1 MFPLLRNRAA
11 RALDVAIE
19 FATLGEYRWEE
30 SPTRGAPARGAN
42 RRAVPAE
49 HRDGAPARPAARLVA
64 PASAAG
70 RLSAPANAAGRLVAP
85 ANAAGRATLPP
96 ARLRPLPIAGGAG
109 IKQLALDFEGLVAA
123 PPVRAR
129 GGAAQPAPQACESPR
144 R

>member
-30 SPTRGAPARGAN
+30 SPTRDAPARGAN

-49 HRDGAPARPAARLVA
+49 RRDGAPARPAARLVA
-64 PASAAG
+64 PASAAA
-70 RLSAPANAAGRLVAP
+70 RLAAVRGA
-85 ANAAGRATLPP
+85 ATLPAS
-96 ARLRPLPIAGGAG
+96 ARLRPVPVAGGAA
-109 IKQLALDFEGLVAA
+109 IKQLALDFEGLVPA
-123 PPVRAR
+123 PPVRGR
-129 GGAAQPAPQACESPR
+129 GGAAPPAPQPCKRPR

>member
-19 FATLGEYRWEE
+19 FATLGEYRLAV
-30 SPTRGAPARGAN
+30 SPAQGAPARGA

-49 HRDGAPARPAARLVA
+49 RRDGAPARPAARLLE

-70 RLSAPANAAGRLVAP
+70 RRPVP
-85 ANAAGRATLPP
+85 DP
-96 ARLRPLPIAGGAG
+96 RLRPAPIAGGAAMA
-109 IKQLALDFEGLVAA
+109 QLALDGAGLVPT
-123 PPVRAR
+123 PPVRVR
-129 GGAAQPAPQACESPR
+129 GGAAAPPPQPCEAPR